1 MLGTTLGAADI
12 FKPGSNKLVGQVL
25 SGTPF
30 EAARDYDLRVL
41 VLGGVIHWVFNKE
54 LGLEPKYAY
63 LMVKFRVR
71 HSELKIFS
79 QEQYQNVEQG

>member
-30 EAARDYDLRVL
+30 EAARDD
-41 VLGGVIHWVFNKE
+41 E
-54 LGLEPKYAY
+54 LEGSSTGKGETRL
-63 LMVKFRVR
+63 
-71 HSELKIFS
+71 
-79 QEQYQNVEQG
+79 NN